1 MKKEIFVFPLNILLS
16 ELGAIPIDRGNKKNS
31 YVSQL
36 KSIFNERDEFNSFI
50 APGGNKKTD
59 LSLEKESL
67 SHIAKEADVPIL
79 LSYIDYKERKIG
91 IEGIVNDTSS
101 IESTMKEVNKFYK
114 NKNAKYPGNF
124 AIDNSLQ

>member
-1 MKKEIFVFPLNILLS
+1 MKKEIFIFPLNILLS
-16 ELGAIPIDRGNKKNS
+16 KLGAIPIDRGNKKNS

-36 KSIFNERDEFNSFI
+36 KSIFNERDEFNLFI
-50 APGGNKKTD
+50 APERIRKQTTRW
-59 LSLEKESL
+59 EKGFFR
-67 SHIAKEADVPIL
+67 IAKEADVPIL